1 MLFQFLKKVSF
12 FLELIYKLYFF
23 SASHSTPT
31 SPLVLLSSQTT
42 CDIISNNSR
51 ATAFA
56 NFYPTWLRKLYCTGS
71 VLWTCVSWLP
81 PGYST
86 KFTFTFCENHVLLSF
101 LCAVAWQH
109 SVWVWQIWS
118 HCILY
123 SPYLVTLVLS
133 LQTVLPTLSDKLW
146 LWKYRRA
153 KGSFCKKNQNRKIMC
168 TWMNLQYYIS
178 YN

>member
-86 KFTFTFCENHVLLSF
+86 KLTCFVIFFYVPLLDNIVCECDRSGHTVSSILLILSPRCYRSRLSCR
-101 LCAVAWQH
+101 LCQINFDSENTEEQKGH
-109 SVWVWQIWS
+109 SV
-118 HCILY
+118 
-123 SPYLVTLVLS
+123 
-133 LQTVLPTLSDKLW
+133 
-146 LWKYRRA
+146 
-153 KGSFCKKNQNRKIMC
+153 KKIKIEKSC
-168 TWMNLQYYIS
+168 ARGWI
-178 YN
+178 YNIT